1 MCAVI
6 FISFASATRTRRIS
20 PVFRFAR
27 TSSNHFAFNNNA
39 ARILLLSWPCYI
51 LLLLSYVA
59 AREPVRLHAR
69 LPCAVVGPAESR
81 NFFSVLVFTR
91 GFPVKVSEPLHNYT
105 MFPVCRAYLITLEAR
120 ANDVRKIKMTFNK
133 TFTSLYVYSARN
145 RKTCYC
151 PRRRRRRIVVRMI
164 IIQMSANFPPSIYG
178 LLSFVDHTFCRR

>member
-1 MCAVI
+1 MLYIIIIIIVR
-6 FISFASATRTRRIS
+6 SSARAGPTTRETALRCGR
-20 PVFRFAR
+20 
-27 TSSNHFAFNNNA
+27 
-39 ARILLLSWPCYI
+39 
-51 LLLLSYVA
+51 
-59 AREPVRLHAR
+59 
-69 LPCAVVGPAESR
+69 PAESR